1 MYRKDVT
8 MLNQKFLKKKTFTLF
23 LVLILALSLAG
34 CGTKSST
41 GGQQATDTNSSQ
53 TPETTEDVTPDTQNT
68 PSQEETEEPTN
79 SPVSKEVKKQ
89 ASIQTKKPVKG
100 DTIVT
105 ITFKDFGDV
114 KIKMFPKEAP
124 KAVENFTTHAK
135 KGYYNGL
142 TMHRVIADFMI
153 QGGDPSGDGTGGESI
168 WGSEFENETVEY
180 LNPIRGSLC
189 MANAGPDTNGSQFFI
204 TQASTIDE
212 SLLDGLTNIQ
222 KEMYRQYGGCPWLT
236 GGYTVFGQV
245 YEGMDVV
252 DAISKVET
260 ASNDAPLENVIIE
273 KIKVST
279 FKQNNSGNA
288 FMSKTIQ
295 EEEMK
300 LVFQEDGEK

>member
-1 MYRKDVT
+1 MKKNKVLYSYWKITQYKKMYRKDVT

-23 LVLILALSLAG
+23 LTLILVLSLAG

-41 GGQQATDTNSSQ
+41 GGQQAADTNSSQ
-53 TPETTEDVTPDTQNT
+53 VPETTDHSIADTQAPT
-68 PSQEETEEPTN
+68 TEEPADT
-79 SPVSKEVKKQ
+79 PVSKEVQEQ
-89 ASIQTKKPVKG
+89 ASIQTKEPVKG
-100 DTIVT
+100 DTVVT

-135 KGYYNGL
+135 KGYYDGL

-168 WGSEFENETVEY
+168 WGSEFENEMVEY

-189 MANAGPDTNGSQFFI
+189 MANAGVDTNGSQFFI

-212 SLLDGLTNIQ
+212 SYLDGLTDIQ

-260 ASNDAPLENVIIE
+260 ASNDAPLENVIIK

-279 FKQNNSGNA
+279 FK
-288 FMSKTIQ
+288 
-295 EEEMK
+295 
-300 LVFQEDGEK
+300 